1 PAGQDYQKQPYTEL
15 SYQEKD
21 YAGPPRPGEAYQER
35 PYSQEPSPEGQYPGE
50 QYAGEQYAN
59 DQDPG
64 AAAVSE
70 GRSDIPSGVPRRR
83 QVLGPPTAEGTG
95 SILEPAVVPAPDGSN
110 PSITPS
116 LEPALEPQ
124 VELNPSLELKKA
136 PLRYNPPRQV
146 PKPKFTAE
154 ASTAVIVNYLED
166 NDVNLVDAQ
175 GGELA
180 EEDDLDIELMDMR
193 AHEPIRLEAR
203 PMIPVPKVPL

>member
-1 PAGQDYQKQPYTEL
+1 M
-15 SYQEKD
+15 S
-21 YAGPPRPGEAYQER
+21 
-35 PYSQEPSPEGQYPGE
+35 
-50 QYAGEQYAN
+50 
-59 DQDPG
+59 
-64 AAAVSE
+64 
-70 GRSDIPSGVPRRR
+70 RRR

-95 SILEPAVVPAPDGSN
+95 SILDPAVVPAPDGSN
-110 PSITPS
+110 PSITPT

-136 PLRYNPPRQV
+136 PLRYNPPRKV
-146 PKPKFTAE
+146 PKPKFVAE

-166 NDVNLVDAQ
+166 TDVNFVDAQ
-175 GGELA
+175 GQGGELP